1 MSDYRRSR
9 GEYSEQ
15 REPELTPKEL
25 RRQAKQRT
33 VRSRKIGYVLVLIQL
48 LVTVFFDWI
57 LYYLD
62 LLEPTYTYCIIGLT
76 AFLVL
81 YVFLTQLGKKRIR
94 MIGKVLSCILIIVL
108 GIGSYYLFKTYNMF
122 DQITGV
128 NTKTDTISII
138 VLKDDA
144 ALDISDLTDY
154 NFGISQ
160 VIDRTNTDKALAD
173 LADDLK
179 KTPDTTEY
187 ADFHT
192 LVQALY
198 DQNTKVIILNEAYR
212 STIEDD
218 YPDFSEDTRV
228 IKSYQ
233 YKTKLAT
240 GSSVEVTEEPF
251 VVYLCGNDQT
261 GTVTETGR
269 SDVNICAVVNPK
281 TGQILLVST
290 PRDAY
295 VELKD
300 AAGTVPAGS
309 MDKLTHASNFGVDSA
324 IKTLNNLY
332 QIDISHYIRV
342 NFTGFESIVDAIGGI
357 TIDSPYSFTSVDGFY
372 YPQGV
377 QDMNGKQALNY
388 ARERKAFTDGDLQR
402 NKNQTQVLQAILNK
416 VLSPSILTSYGSLM
430 DSVPNAFLTSLT
442 KDDISSLVKLQQSS
456 NIDWDILSYNVL
468 GTTGNEYVYSISS
481 FPVSVVYLDETDVA
495 NATSLMQRMLNG
507 ERITQTEIDALSSN
521 TQ

>member
-1 MSDYRRSR
+1 
-9 GEYSEQ
+9 
-15 REPELTPKEL
+15 
-25 RRQAKQRT
+25 
-33 VRSRKIGYVLVLIQL
+33 
-48 LVTVFFDWI
+48 
-57 LYYLD
+57 
-62 LLEPTYTYCIIGLT
+62 
-76 AFLVL
+76 
-81 YVFLTQLGKKRIR
+81 
-94 MIGKVLSCILIIVL
+94 
-108 GIGSYYLFKTYNMF
+108 
-122 DQITGV
+122 
-128 NTKTDTISII
+128 
-138 VLKDDA
+138 
-144 ALDISDLTDY
+144 
-154 NFGISQ
+154 
-160 VIDRTNTDKALAD
+160 
-173 LADDLK
+173 
-179 KTPDTTEY
+179 
-187 ADFHT
+187 
-192 LVQALY
+192 
-198 DQNTKVIILNEAYR
+198 
-212 STIEDD
+212 
-218 YPDFSEDTRV
+218 
-228 IKSYQ
+228 
-233 YKTKLAT
+233 
-240 GSSVEVTEEPF
+240 
-251 VVYLCGNDQT
+251 
-261 GTVTETGR
+261 
-269 SDVNICAVVNPK
+269 
-281 TGQILLVST
+281 
-290 PRDAY
+290 

-481 FPVSVVYLDETDVA
+481 FPVSVVYLDETNVA